1 MVVHESRE
9 TEAVETPDDR
19 IAINAKVL
27 STESRVSPNSECHGS
42 GKSEKQCCM
51 QRPAMCFCLGY
62 PGKQGLL

>member
-42 GKSEKQCCM
+42 GK
-51 QRPAMCFCLGY
+51 
-62 PGKQGLL
+62 